1 MSILVKPYEIS
12 VWDDIWDST
21 ADSGKGKFIEK
32 RLGIIGSNKM
42 TYQGRVIEPTLTRN
56 VNGTKRLSFKMYKHF
71 IDNITGEKVGNPFS
85 DWLISERKVKLKYGK
100 TKEG

>member
-42 TYQGRVIEPTLTRN
+42 TYQGYVRECGQTMFVVVVQE
-56 VNGTKRLSFKMYKHF
+56 
-71 IDNITGEKVGNPFS
+71 E
-85 DWLISERKVKLKYGK
+85 
-100 TKEG
+100 